1 MLANVKRDRLGGKTA
16 IDNLKLLVTRF
27 STFAGSRSLLMND
40 KLGNLCGIVTQS
52 AAQREFFRRFGDNLV
67 MDWTHNTNNLGF
79 YLGEYFCGVMDTV
92 NCVLPFYFS
101 QEA

>member
-1 MLANVKRDRLGGKTA
+1 MMAGAQATNICGSLNARYGTNITPKMLANVKRDRLGGKTA

-52 AAQREFFRRFGDNLV
+52 AAQREFFRRFGDNL
-67 MDWTHNTNNLGF
+67 
-79 YLGEYFCGVMDTV
+79 
-92 NCVLPFYFS
+92 
-101 QEA
+101 EA